1 MGVAL
6 HFNRWLV
13 LMLTMMAGFEDYLE
27 SDGLTTFMAPQGDLA
42 VSSYDQPPP
51 PPNKLHTADVQPL
64 QFPVETMDDIDLFIN
79 TDLWTS
85 ALSSSTST
93 SVVSSESLP
102 PFQCDDEAAAALRV
116 PPTMGNEH
124 LQDML
129 RRINISDIPL
139 KEAIE
144 KLGGGDQGLRA
155 LMDHI
160 LVWAKQRN
168 DFTSIAQGIEYLCL
182 FKHPMAPAWHY
193 HHPCIA
199 ESNNCYNSNQGKL
212 VAIDSPRFFLGASW
226 GVQHRSHTS
235 NAGCFS

>member
-1 MGVAL
+1 MDGGGSSL
-6 HFNRWLV
+6 QHRWLV
-13 LMLTMMAGFEDYLE
+13 LMLTMMAGFEDYLD
-27 SDGLTTFMAPQGDLA
+27 SDGLTTFMAPQGHPA

-51 PPNKLHTADVQPL
+51 PPNKLHTADVQQL
-64 QFPVETMDDIDLFIN
+64 QIPVETMDDIDLFIN
-79 TDLWTS
+79 TDLWTT
-85 ALSSSTST
+85 ALSSSTSTST

-116 PPTMGNEH
+116 PPTMVDEH

-129 RRINISDIPL
+129 RRININDIPL

-212 VAIDSPRFFLGASW
+212 VASIPHTFFGGRVGDLYTA
-226 GVQHRSHTS
+226 RTR
-235 NAGCFS
+235 